1 MKRKKR
7 MLITLILTAILTI
20 IMVACS
26 VNANASLFS
35 LNKKKVTLKIG
46 ETFQLKVNATEPGDT
61 VKKFPATPFLVRVL
75 INNLNYRSEPSM
87 NGRVNGQTGVGTF
100 TITEVKDGWG
110 RLKSGA
116 GWIWLENPSYCTVG
130 NSVASPAKPANK
142 SVDEIAKA
150 IGVDSLA
157 YLSVDATYK
166 LAENASVGFC
176 NGCFTGNYPIAV
188 PKVKFKD
195 KFEQKMNR
203 MSVLD

>member
-46 ETFQLKVNATEPGDT
+46 ETLQLKVNATEPGDT

-142 SVDEIAKA
+142 SVDEIAKEV
-150 IGVDSLA
+150 IKGLWGNGSERK
-157 YLSVDATYK
+157 SK
-166 LAENASVGFC
+166 LTAAGYDYS
-176 NGCFTGNYPIAV
+176 
-188 PKVKFKD
+188 KV
-195 KFEQKMNR
+195 QKRVNE
-203 MSVLD
+203 LLK